1 MVRVSLKDMR
11 IYGLNISLVNLEK
24 DFPFI
29 CLLWVF
35 KLIPSK
41 LTWHFVFYI
50 IIYTMNT
57 KSLTVFALLLVMFA
71 SLLTY
76 AFTKS
81 SNPLNRLDEISKEL
95 AETTAHQEELQM
107 QLLSL
112 EMEIADGSGKIDAL
126 NDEAT
131 AIFMKYIL
139 IDSEEA
145 KEFDTQCDYLI
156 AQELWNI
163 ESGIQTKEWFIKL
176 VAWVWCQYDWP
187 FPEETKV
194 EFTNNLDWYPGK
206 LTEDGS
212 MQQLPT
218 LLTDDSHARFKE
230 LCAAYGLDASM
241 IYHLE
246 DKYGL
251 VEGILPAILIAETS
265 GWFNG
270 NYVWSGCYNL
280 GNVWNNDRGNRVCFN
295 TKQESIEQVA
305 QTLNNK
311 YLWWIQ
317 TLWCLSNAGSCLQK
331 YDTGY
336 RYASSNWNWER
347 NVVNVLEN
355 IYMTDI
361 DPVTFNFRK

>member
-1 MVRVSLKDMR
+1 MSF
-11 IYGLNISLVNLEK
+11 IHYISSELREGVT
-24 DFPFI
+24 DI
-29 CLLWVF
+29 SLLWVF

-41 LTWHFVFYI
+41 VTWHFYI
-50 IIYTMNT
+50 LLHTMNT
-57 KSLTVFALLLVMFA
+57 KSLSVFALLLVMFA

-81 SNPLNRLDEISKEL
+81 SSPLDRLEEISADL
-95 AETTAHQEELQM
+95 AKTTAHQKELQE
-107 QLLSL
+107 QLASL
-112 EMEIADGSGKIDAL
+112 EMEIADWSGHIDAL
-126 NDEAT
+126 NDEAA
-131 AIFMKYIL
+131 AIFMKFMQQETPEVFTW
-139 IDSEEA
+139 SEE
-145 KEFDTQCDYLI
+145 L
-156 AQELWNI
+156 ELWESTIWMDVENDI
-163 ESGIQTKEWFIKL
+163 EITDNS
-176 VAWVWCQYDWP
+176 
-187 FPEETKV
+187 
-194 EFTNNLDWYPGK
+194 DWYPGK

-218 LLTDDSHARFKE
+218 LLTDNSHSRFKE
-230 LCAAYGLDASM
+230 LCEAYGLDASM

-280 GNVWNNDRGNRVCFN
+280 GNVWNNDRWNRICFN

-317 TLWCLSNAGSCLQK
+317 TLWCLSNGWSCLQK
-331 YDTGY
+331 YDTWY
-336 RYASSNWNWER
+336 RYATSNGNWER
-347 NVVNVLEN
+347 NVVNVLED